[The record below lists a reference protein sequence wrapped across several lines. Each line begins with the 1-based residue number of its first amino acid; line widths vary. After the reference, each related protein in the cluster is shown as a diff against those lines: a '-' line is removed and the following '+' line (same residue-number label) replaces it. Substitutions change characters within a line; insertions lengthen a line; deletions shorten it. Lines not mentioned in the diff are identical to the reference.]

1 MFVGKLPWWPAR
13 GSNRDFTISETKGAA
28 SFLHCF
34 VAYLLCFG
42 EFGQLHTGSQH
53 FTRTAVTLGSMS
65 LHTSPLVY
73 SGPKALWVSTVGAAW
88 WPDGRILTEG
98 ASGLDLGLSAGTLG
112 FTLEVWVPT
121 GSHCFYRQ
129 VMYGGR
135 AIDSFDRRIL
145 TIYMDEYLGDFLF
158 DTFQPFHFFW
168 NKEVD
173 YKIPPGD
180 VKENFVGEI
189 SQSLESMLNIL
200 S

>member
-1 MFVGKLPWWPAR
+1 M
-13 GSNRDFTISETKGAA
+13 
-28 SFLHCF
+28 
-34 VAYLLCFG
+34 Y
-42 EFGQLHTGSQH
+42 
-53 FTRTAVTLGSMS
+53 TRTAVTLGSAS

-73 SGPKALWVSTVGAAW
+73 SGSKALWASMVGAAW
-88 WPDGRILTEG
+88 WPDSRSLTEG
-98 ASGLDLGLSAGTLG
+98 ASGLDPGLSAGTLG
-112 FTLEVWVPT
+112 FTLEVWVPID
-121 GSHCFYRQ
+121 SLSFYRQ

-158 DTFQPFHFFW
+158 DTFQPFHFFR